1 MSPDARRRKKRRDI
15 TEAPVVGWVLGLPPK
30 WQTALGVAMILVAIA
45 GLYQLCGVSD
55 KLTPLPPLPT
65 ATATLLPGST
75 AVATVTVAAAPVGTV
90 TPTPE
95 PQIAIGGHVVIYG
108 TGEAKLRCRA
118 GPGLAEEL
126 VIILD
131 EGTRLT
137 IMDGPVPVDDYEWWK
152 IKTEDGQ
159 VGWAA
164 GDWLLPVSD

>member
-1 MSPDARRRKKRRDI
+1 MSPDARRRRKRRDI
-15 TEAPVVGWVLGLPPK
+15 TEAPVVGWVLGLPSK

-45 GLYQLCGVSD
+45 GLYQMLGVAER
-55 KLTPLPPLPT
+55 LRPLPPLPT
-65 ATATLLPGST
+65 ATATLLAGST
-75 AVATVTVAAAPVGTV
+75 AVTNATVTTAPVGTV

-108 TGEAKLRCRA
+108 TGEDKLRCRA

-126 VIILD
+126 VITLD
-131 EGTRLT
+131 EDTRLT
-137 IMDGPVPVDDYEWWK
+137 IMDGPVSADDYEWWK

-164 GDWLLPVSD
+164 SDWLLPVSD

>member
-1 MSPDARRRKKRRDI
+1 MSPDARRRRKRRDI
-15 TEAPVVGWVLGLPPK
+15 TELPIVGWVLGLPPNG
-30 WQTALGVAMILVAIA
+30 QTALGVALILVSIA
-45 GLYQLCGVSD
+45 GLYQLLGVGE

-65 ATATLLPGST
+65 ATATVAPGST
-75 AVATVTVAAAPVGTV
+75 AETKTTVTTAPVGTV
-90 TPTPE
+90 TPTLE

-108 TGEAKLRCRA
+108 TGEDQLRCRA

-126 VIILD
+126 VIVLD
-131 EGTRLT
+131 EDTRLT
-137 IMDGPVPVDDYEWWK
+137 IMDGPVPADGFEWWK

>member
-1 MSPDARRRKKRRDI
+1 MSPDARRRRERRDI

-30 WQTALGVAMILVAIA
+30 WQTAMGVAMILVAIA
-45 GLYQLCGVSD
+45 GLYQLCGIAD
-55 KLTPLPPLPT
+55 KLTPLPPLP
-65 ATATLLPGST
+65 APTATLPPGST
-75 AVATVTVAAAPVGTV
+75 AVTSVTVTTAPVGTV

-108 TGEAKLRCRA
+108 TGEDKLRCRA
-118 GPGLAEEL
+118 GPGLAEDL
-126 VIILD
+126 VIVLD

-137 IMDGPVPVDDYEWWK
+137 IMDGPLSADDFEWWK

-164 GDWLLPVSD
+164 GAWLLPVSD